1 MNILIIGANGTTGR
15 KMVELI
21 GKQGQ
26 HQAIAVVR
34 EENQIND
41 LIALG
46 ASEVRLGDLTKE
58 VTDVVK
64 DADVVIFAAGAGGA
78 SEELTRAVDK
88 DGAIKVIDA
97 AKASGIK
104 RFLMLSSVGADHPQ
118 GDLKVYLE
126 SKGAADRHLKDSG
139 LDYTI
144 VRPGPLS
151 YDAPTGTIETK
162 EHFDSYEGREVPRD
176 DVAALFVT
184 LIDHP
189 TQTHQFEVLSGPYP
203 IAEALRNQ

>member
-46 ASEVRLGDLTKE
+46 ASEVRLGDLTKN
-58 VTDVVK
+58 VTEVVK

-97 AKASGIK
+97 AKANGIE

-151 YDAPTGTIETK
+151 YDEPSGTIETQ
-162 EHFDSYEGREVPRD
+162 EHFDSYEGREVSRD
-176 DVAALFVT
+176 DIAALFVT

-189 TQTHQFEVLSGPYP
+189 TQTRQFEVLSGPFP

>member
-21 GKQGQ
+21 GKHGQ

-88 DGAIKVIDA
+88 EGAIKVIDA
-97 AKASGIK
+97 AKANGIK

-184 LIDHP
+184 LIDQP